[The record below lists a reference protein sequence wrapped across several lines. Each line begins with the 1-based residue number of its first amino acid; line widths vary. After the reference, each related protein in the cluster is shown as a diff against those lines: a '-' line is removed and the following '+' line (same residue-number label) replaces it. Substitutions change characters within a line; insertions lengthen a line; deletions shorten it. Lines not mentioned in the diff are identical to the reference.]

1 LSYRPARGDS
11 GPESV
16 ARPISATRI
25 RPKAAIASDFSLDFA
40 GPRAFSPAAN
50 KKEFSMRTAIPI
62 AAALAAG
69 LAAAPAAAEGWENAR
84 TIIVSGNGEAT
95 KAPDVAYLTLGVEAD
110 GATASEALR
119 KNSAQMEATIK
130 TLRDAGVEKKDI
142 QTSNLSVG
150 ARYDYSREGAAPRL
164 IGYQATNTVS
174 VKLRNLEKAGGVI
187 DKAVSAGSNRL
198 DSISFGFADPKP
210 LMNEA
215 RRAAVLDARDRA
227 GLYAEAAGVKLG
239 RMLQSEI

>member
-1 LSYRPARGDS
+1 
-11 GPESV
+11 
-16 ARPISATRI
+16 
-25 RPKAAIASDFSLDFA
+25 
-40 GPRAFSPAAN
+40 
-50 KKEFSMRTAIPI
+50 MRTSIPL

-84 TIIVSGNGEAT
+84 TIIVTGNGEAA
-95 KAPDVAYLTLGVEAD
+95 KAPDMAYLTLGVEAD
-110 GATASEALR
+110 GPTASEALR

-150 ARYDYSREGAAPRL
+150 ARYDYSREGGAPRL

-174 VKLRNLEKAGGVI
+174 VRLRNLDKAGGVI
-187 DKAVSAGSNRL
+187 DKAVASGSNRL

-210 LMNEA
+210 LLN
-215 RRAAVLDARDRA
+215 DARKSAVADARERA
-227 GLYAEAAGVKLG
+227 GLYADAAGVKLG
-239 RMLQSEI
+239 RVLQITDSVSTAPGPYPAAVRAEALDAKAVPIAVGEQSVGASVTVVFAIE

>member
-1 LSYRPARGDS
+1 
-11 GPESV
+11 
-16 ARPISATRI
+16 
-25 RPKAAIASDFSLDFA
+25 
-40 GPRAFSPAAN
+40 
-50 KKEFSMRTAIPI
+50 MRTVIPV

-69 LAAAPAAAEGWENAR
+69 LAAAPAAAQGWENAR
-84 TIIVSGNGEAT
+84 AIIVTGSGEAT
-95 KAPDVAYLTLGVEAD
+95 KAPDMAYLTLGVDAD

-150 ARYDYSREGAAPRL
+150 ARYDYSREGGAPRL

-174 VKLRNLEKAGGVI
+174 VKLRNLDKAGGVI
-187 DKAVSAGSNRL
+187 DKAVASGSNRL
-198 DSISFGFADPKP
+198 DSISFGFADSKP
-210 LMNEA
+210 LLGEA
-215 RRAAVLDARDRA
+215 RRSAVADARERA

-239 RMLQSEI
+239 RVLQISDSASGAPGPYPVAVRAEAMAAKAVPIAPGEQTIGASVTVVYAVE